1 MASRAQALAEQ
12 FAKANSDF
20 IATVERCTDSQWK
33 TVTAGEKWSVGVV
46 AHHVAQG
53 HRGIADAARMLASG
67 QPLPHLTF
75 EMIHQGNAE
84 HAKQHANTTKEE
96 TLGLLCDG
104 GAHAA
109 SVVRGLS
116 DEQLDR
122 SGKVLADVPPMS
134 AQQFIERILI
144 GHVHEHLG
152 NIKAAIRA

>member
-1 MASRAQALAEQ
+1 MAQRAQGLAEQ
-12 FAKANSDF
+12 FAKANSEF
-20 IATVERCTDSQWK
+20 IATVERCTDAQWR
-33 TVTAGEKWSVGVV
+33 TTTAGEKWSVGVV
-46 AHHVAQG
+46 AHHVAQS
-53 HRGIADAARMLASG
+53 HRGIADAVRMLATS

-96 TLGLLCDG
+96 TLRLLRDG

-109 SVVRGLS
+109 TVVRGLS

-122 SGKVLADVPPMS
+122 SGKVVADVPAMS
-134 AQQFIERILI
+134 AQQFIEGILI

-152 NIKAAIRA
+152 NIKAALRL

>member
-1 MASRAQALAEQ
+1 MAQRAQGLAEQ
-12 FAKANSDF
+12 FVKLNDEL
-20 IATVERCTDSQWK
+20 IATVERCTDAQWK
-33 TVTAGEKWSVGVV
+33 TLTAGEKWSVGVV
-46 AHHVAQG
+46 AHHVAEGHQG
-53 HRGIADAARMLASG
+53 IVDATRMLATG

-84 HAKQHANTTKEE
+84 HAKQHANTTKEA
-96 TLGLLCDG
+96 TLKLLRDG
-104 GAHAA
+104 GAHAE

-122 SGKVLADVPPMS
+122 SGKVVADLPPMS
-134 AQQFIERILI
+134 AQQFIEGILI